1 MTQEDFDKQKWG
13 VNMKCIYEEK
23 ERSIATV
30 DFKERLVGLSFE
42 LDDEIQWVR
51 CENIKLN

>member
-1 MTQEDFDKQKWG
+1 MTQEDFDKQRWG
-13 VNMKCIYEEK
+13 VGMKCVYEEK
-23 ERSIATV
+23 ERGIATV
-30 DFKERLVGLSFE
+30 DFKERLVGLSLE